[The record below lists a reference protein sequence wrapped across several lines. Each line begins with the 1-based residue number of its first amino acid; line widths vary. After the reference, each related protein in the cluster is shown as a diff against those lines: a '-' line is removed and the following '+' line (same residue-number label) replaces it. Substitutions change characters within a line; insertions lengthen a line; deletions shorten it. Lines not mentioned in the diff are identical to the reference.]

1 MNMVL
6 LMLMLS
12 MMKLKIILLSTQQVM
27 ILNLKPEDLE
37 QVIFIMNTLLCLRLE
52 MVLMKRLL
60 NIDSVMLLQELM
72 LS

>member
-1 MNMVL
+1 
-6 LMLMLS
+6 MLMLS